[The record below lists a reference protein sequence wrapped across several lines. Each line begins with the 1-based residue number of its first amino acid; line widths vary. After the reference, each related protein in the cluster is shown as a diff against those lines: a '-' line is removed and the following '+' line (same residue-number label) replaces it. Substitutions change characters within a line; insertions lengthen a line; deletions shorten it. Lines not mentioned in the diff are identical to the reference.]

1 MKSNMSTPIAAMKM
15 AGPTPQRMVMK
26 RIPNGKVM
34 AKGQFWSFPV
44 AAVAERSESAID
56 TKVHRALTQS
66 AVQYPRRIPKRRV
79 PPRLSNPSVCA
90 RGGALVSCLFRLD
103 GTILTPNIRATSLCR
118 NTQTAR
124 FLIVTVEEVIRMLI
138 VRYGRADPQS
148 ISMSTALATAGVD
161 AIAVAQIVIYLEARF
176 DIVIQVHEATEWR
189 TGDEIVGAV
198 QRLLSNRH
206 REAG

>member
-1 MKSNMSTPIAAMKM
+1 
-15 AGPTPQRMVMK
+15 
-26 RIPNGKVM
+26 
-34 AKGQFWSFPV
+34 
-44 AAVAERSESAID
+44 
-56 TKVHRALTQS
+56 
-66 AVQYPRRIPKRRV
+66 
-79 PPRLSNPSVCA
+79 
-90 RGGALVSCLFRLD
+90 
-103 GTILTPNIRATSLCR
+103 
-118 NTQTAR
+118 
-124 FLIVTVEEVIRMLI
+124 MLI